1 MYDDTILVYMSLF
14 VFSHEDFSMVS

>member
-14 VFSHEDFSMVS
+14 LLSHGDFSIVN